1 MKKII
6 DLTNQRFGYL
16 IVEEFIERKNG
27 NTWWRCKCDCGKQ
40 TVTTTCRLR
49 NGETKSCGCYYKNGK
64 YRIKLTDSERRLHRI
79 YKAMLS
85 RCYKNNNPSFKNY
98 GERGIKVCDEWK
110 NSIDNFVSWA
120 LNNGYKDDLTIDRI
134 DNDKSYKPDNCRWV
148 TQKEQ
153 NNNTR
158 RNVYIQFEGEKK
170 TISQWAE
177 TLDITSEALRA
188 RLKKMST
195 KDALKTN
202 RMRKKKCV
210 RV

>member
-1 MKKII
+1 M
-6 DLTNQRFGYL
+6 
-16 IVEEFIERKNG
+16 
-27 NTWWRCKCDCGKQ
+27 
-40 TVTTTCRLR
+40 
-49 NGETKSCGCYYKNGK
+49 
-64 YRIKLTDSERRLHRI
+64 
-79 YKAMLS
+79 
-85 RCYKNNNPSFKNY
+85 
-98 GERGIKVCDEWK
+98 
-110 NSIDNFVSWA
+110 
-120 LNNGYKDDLTIDRI
+120 TIDRI

-158 RNVYIQFEGEKK
+158 RNVYIQFEGENK

-195 KDALKTN
+195 KDALKTK